1 MWNRFQPVAWVAAI
15 LFLLLS
21 STGIAH
27 AATVP
32 ANHQYPSTTTTTT
45 TTATAADFSKF
56 AGQWVAH
63 SAFLIISPDGSANF
77 GARTYNWCGPDVP
90 QPCDSLSGNQLRYG
104 YHARIELSNV
114 RDSVA
119 YGTVT
124 ESNQQPD
131 NVDTTVT
138 LTLGPAD
145 TLIYSNNGSV
155 LFLCGPR
162 APAGTCGA

>member
-1 MWNRFQPVAWVAAI
+1 MRNRFQPVSWIVAI
-15 LFLLLS
+15 LLLLLS

-27 AATVP
+27 AAPVA
-32 ANHQYPSTTTTTT
+32 ANQQHTPTSTI
-45 TTATAADFSKF
+45 TTAAAPDFGKF

-63 SAFLIISPDGSANF
+63 SAFLVVSTDGRVHF
-77 GARTYNWCGPDVP
+77 GARTFNWCGPHVS
-90 QPCDSLSGNQLRYG
+90 QPCDSINGDQLRYG
-104 YHARIELSNV
+104 YHARVTLSGSS
-114 RDSVA
+114 DSVA

-124 ESNQQPD
+124 ESNQPD
-131 NVDTTVT
+131 NLHTNVT

-155 LFLCGPR
+155 FFLCGPS